1 MATAYYPNSMYTL
14 LERAKDTVDGK
25 TVLPTLQVMN
35 RLGVDDFFADVP
47 FVEANMGLKHRI
59 KRTSALPVSTNRTFY
74 KGVQPTKTMKQVV
87 YEDVMLKEQR
97 RSIDEDEV
105 DTLANPKELLRQED
119 EFHIEA
125 LGQDVVTAFFQ
136 GSVVDGSEHV
146 DGLLGRLDALNPT
159 GLNNVQSAGFTT
171 GGSTT
176 TRILIIEW
184 NPARGAYGIYP
195 PGYMKNT
202 KLGISARDKGK
213 EPTGEADSMTSI
225 YYAYVAQF
233 KAWLGLAVGDNRTIG
248 CMANV
253 NPTPGGTGA
262 VDDDLLDTLSVLM
275 HSIRIDRARSRIYI
289 NQTIAAQLDNY
300 SRKKNNVFW
309 PTTEVFGR
317 PVKNYQGIPIR
328 ELDTTILTNTQAVV
342 S

>member
-1 MATAYYPNSMYTL
+1 MATVKYLHAQWSL
-14 LERAKDTVDGK
+14 LDRATATSDGK

-35 RLGVDDFFADVP
+35 RFGVDDFFADVP
-47 FVEANMGLKHRI
+47 FTEANMGLKHRI
-59 KRTSALPVSTNRTFY
+59 NRTSALPTSTNRTFY
-74 KGVQPTKTMKQVV
+74 KGVTATKTRKQVV
-87 YEDVMLKEQR
+87 YEDIMLKEQR

-105 DTLANPKELLRQED
+105 ESLANPTELLRQED
-119 EFHIEA
+119 EFHTEA
-125 LGQDVVTAFFQ
+125 LGRDVVDAFFK
-136 GSVVDGSEHV
+136 GTIVDGSEHV
-146 DGLLGRLDALNPT
+146 DGLLRRLDALNSS

-176 TRILIIEW
+176 TRILIVEW
-184 NPARGAYGIYP
+184 TLGRGCYGIYP

-202 KLGISARDKGK
+202 RLGISARDKGK
-213 EPTGEADSMTSI
+213 EATSDVDDRSAI

-233 KAWLGLAVGDNRTIG
+233 KAWLGLAVGDNRRLG
-248 CMANV
+248 CLANV
-253 NPTPGGTGA
+253 NPTSGGTGA
-262 VDDDLLDTLSVLM
+262 IDDDLLDTLSNLM
-275 HSIRIDRARSRIYI
+275 HSIRVDNERARIYV
-289 NQTIAAQLDNY
+289 NRTIAAQLDNY

-328 ELDTTILTNTQAVV
+328 EIDNLILTNTQAVV

>member
-1 MATAYYPNSMYTL
+1 MATQYPNTKYTL
-14 LERAKDTVDGK
+14 LDRAKETADGK

-35 RLGVDDFFADVP
+35 RLGVDDFFNDVP
-47 FVEANMGLKHRI
+47 FTEANMGLKHRI
-59 KRTSALPVSTNRTFY
+59 KRTSALPTTTNRTFY
-74 KGVQPTKTMKQVV
+74 KGVPATKSTKQVV

-97 RSIDEDEV
+97 REIDEDEV

-125 LGQDVVTAFFQ
+125 LGRDVVDAFLK
-136 GSVVDGSEHV
+136 GTVGEGGEHV
-146 DGLLGRLDALNPT
+146 NGLLARMDALNPS

-176 TRILIIEW
+176 TRILIVTW
-184 NPARGAYGIYP
+184 DPGRGCYGIYP

-202 KLGISARDKGK
+202 QLGISARDKGK
-213 EPTGEADSMTSI
+213 EPIADADDSTAK

-248 CMANV
+248 CLANV
-253 NPTPGGTGA
+253 NPTSGGTGA
-262 VDDDLLDTLSVLM
+262 VDDDLLDTFSTLL
-275 HSIRIDRARSRIYI
+275 HAIRIDREKARIYI

-317 PVKNYQGIPIR
+317 PVKQYQGIPIR
-328 ELDTTILTNTQAVV
+328 ELDNLILTNTQAVV

>member
-1 MATAYYPNSMYTL
+1 MATKYPNTMYTL
-14 LERAKDTVDGK
+14 LDRAKDTIDGK

-35 RLGVDDFFADVP
+35 RMGVDDFFADVP
-47 FVEANMGLKHRI
+47 FVEANMGLKHRL
-59 KRTSALPVSTNRTFY
+59 KRTSALPTSTNRTFY
-74 KGVQPTKTMKQVV
+74 KGVPPTKTMKQVV

-97 RSIDEDEV
+97 REIDEDEV
-105 DTLANPKELLRQED
+105 DTVANPSELLRQED

-146 DGLLGRLDALNPT
+146 NGILARLDALNPT
-159 GLNNVQSAGFTT
+159 GLNNVHSAGFTT

-176 TRILIIEW
+176 TRIIVLEW
-184 NPARGAYGIYP
+184 NPGRGIFGIYP

-202 KLGISARDKGK
+202 QFGISARNKGK
-213 EPTGEADSMTSI
+213 EPIADADDSTAK

-233 KAWLGLAVGDNRTIG
+233 KAWLGLAVGDNRKMG
-248 CMANV
+248 CLANV

-262 VDDDLLDTLSVLM
+262 VDDDLLDKMSLLM
-275 HSIRIDRARSRIYI
+275 HAVRIDRARARIYV
-289 NQTIAAQLDNY
+289 NESIAAQLDNY

-317 PVKNYQGIPIR
+317 PVKVYQGIPIR
-328 ELDTTILTNTQAVV
+328 ELDNTILTNAQAVV

>member
-1 MATAYYPNSMYTL
+1 MATLYPNTKYTL
-14 LERAKDTVDGK
+14 LDRAKDTADGK

-35 RLGVDDFFADVP
+35 RMGVDDFFNDVP
-47 FVEANMGLKHRI
+47 FIEANMGLKHRI
-59 KRTSALPVSTNRTFY
+59 KRTSALPTSTDRTFY
-74 KGVQPTKTMKQVV
+74 KGVAPTKTTKQVV

-97 RSIDEDEV
+97 REIDEDEV

-119 EFHIEA
+119 EFHQEA
-125 LGQDVVTAFFQ
+125 LGCDVVTAFLT
-136 GSVVDGSEHV
+136 GSVVDGGERV
-146 DGLLGRLDALNPT
+146 NGLLARLDALNPT
-159 GLNNVQSAGFTT
+159 GLNNVQSGGFTT

-176 TRILIIEW
+176 TRILVVTW
-184 NPARGAYGIYP
+184 DPNRGCYGIYP

-202 KLGISARDKGK
+202 RLGISARDKGK
-213 EPTGEADSMTSI
+213 EPIADADDSTAK

-248 CMANV
+248 CLANV
-253 NPTPGGTGA
+253 NPTAGGTGA
-262 VDDDLLDTLSVLM
+262 VDDDLLDKFSNLL
-275 HSIRIDRARSRIYI
+275 HAIRIDRGRARIYV
-289 NQTIAAQLDNY
+289 NQSIAAQLDNY
-300 SRKKNNVFW
+300 SRKKSNVFW

-317 PVKNYQGIPIR
+317 PVKQYQGIPIR

>member
-1 MATAYYPNSMYTL
+1 MATRYANVQYTL
-14 LERAKDTVDGK
+14 LDRAKDTADGK

-35 RLGVDDFFADVP
+35 RMGVDDFFMDVP

-59 KRTSALPVSTNRTFY
+59 KRTSALPTSTNRTFY
-74 KGVQPTKTMKQVV
+74 LGVPPTKTTKQVV

-97 RSIDEDEV
+97 REIDEDEV

-119 EFHIEA
+119 EFHQEA
-125 LGQDVVTAFFQ
+125 LGQDVVTAFLQ
-136 GSVVDGSEHV
+136 GSVVDGSQHV
-146 DGLLGRLDALNPT
+146 NGLLQRMDALNPT
-159 GLNNVQSAGFTT
+159 TLNNVMSAGFTT
-171 GGSTT
+171 GGSVT
-176 TRILIIEW
+176 TRILIVTW
-184 NPARGAYGIYP
+184 DPNRGCYGIYP

-202 KLGISARDKGK
+202 RLGISARDKGK
-213 EPTGEADSMTSI
+213 EPIADADDTTAK

-233 KAWLGLAVGDNRTIG
+233 KAWLGLAVGDNRTTG
-248 CMANV
+248 CLANV
-253 NPTPGGTGA
+253 NPTSGGTGA
-262 VDDDLLDTLSVLM
+262 VDDDLLDTFSTLM
-275 HSIRIDRARSRIYI
+275 HAIRIDRARARIYV

-300 SRKKNNVFW
+300 SRKKHNVFW

-317 PVKNYQGIPIR
+317 PVKMYQGIPIR

>member
-1 MATAYYPNSMYTL
+1 MATVAYPNIKYTL
-14 LERAKDTVDGK
+14 LDRAKDTADGK

-35 RLGVDDFFADVP
+35 RLGVDDFFNDVP

-59 KRTSALPVSTNRTFY
+59 KRTSALPTSTNRTFY
-74 KGVQPTKTMKQVV
+74 KGVPPTKSSKQVV
-87 YEDVMLKEQR
+87 YEDIMLKEQR
-97 RSIDEDEV
+97 REIDEDEV
-105 DTLANPKELLRQED
+105 DTLENYKELLRQED
-119 EFHIEA
+119 EFHQEA

-136 GSVVDGSEHV
+136 GGVVDGSEHV
-146 DGLLGRLDALNPT
+146 NGLLARLDTISGNS
-159 GLNNVQSAGFTT
+159 LNNVASAGFIS

-176 TRILIIEW
+176 TRIVIVEW
-184 NPARGAYGIYP
+184 NPGRGGFGIYP

-202 KLGISARDKGK
+202 RFGISARDKGK
-213 EPTGEADSMTSI
+213 EPIADADDPTAK
-225 YYAYVAQF
+225 YYSYVAQF

-262 VDDDLLDTLSVLM
+262 VDDDLLDEFSLLM
-275 HSIRIDRARSRIYI
+275 HAIRISRERARIYV
-289 NQTIAAQLDNY
+289 NERIAAQLDNY
-300 SRKKNNVFW
+300 SRKKNNVMW

-317 PVKNYQGIPIR
+317 QVKNYQGIPIR
-328 ELDTTILTNTQAVV
+328 ELDNTILTNTQAVV

>member
-1 MATAYYPNSMYTL
+1 MATKYPNTVYTL
-14 LERAKDTVDGK
+14 LDRAKDTVDGK

-35 RLGVDDFFADVP
+35 RLGVDDFFMDVP

-59 KRTSALPVSTNRTFY
+59 KRTSALPTSTNRTFY
-74 KGVQPTKTMKQVV
+74 KGVAPNKTSKQVV

-97 RSIDEDEV
+97 REIDEDEV
-105 DTLANPKELLRQED
+105 DSVANPKELLRQED
-119 EFHIEA
+119 EFHMEA
-125 LGQDVVTAFFQ
+125 LGQDVVSAFFQ

-146 DGLLGRLDALNPT
+146 NGLLARLDALNPT
-159 GLNNVQSAGFTT
+159 GLNNVQSAGYTT

-176 TRILIIEW
+176 TRILIVTW
-184 NPARGAYGIYP
+184 QPGQGCYGIFP
-195 PGYMKNT
+195 TGHNSPG
-202 KLGISARDKGK
+202 KLGVVARDKGK
-213 EPTGEADSMTSI
+213 EAIADADDSTAK

-248 CMANV
+248 CLANV
-253 NPTPGGTGA
+253 NPTAGATGA
-262 VDDDLLDTLSVLM
+262 VDDALLDTFSTLL
-275 HSIRIDRARSRIYI
+275 HSIRIDRARARIYV
-289 NQTIAAQLDNY
+289 NQNVAAQLDNY
-300 SRKKNNVFW
+300 SRKKNNVMW

-328 ELDTTILTNTQAVV
+328 ELDNTILTNTQAVV

>member
-1 MATAYYPNSMYTL
+1 MATRYPNTIYTL
-14 LERAKDTVDGK
+14 LDRAKDTADGK

-35 RLGVDDFFADVP
+35 RLGVDDFFMDVP
-47 FVEANMGLKHRI
+47 FREANMGLKERI
-59 KRTSALPVSTNRTFY
+59 KRTSALPTSTNRTFY
-74 KGVQPTKTMKQVV
+74 KGVPPTKTKKQVV
-87 YEDVMLKEQR
+87 YEDIMLKEQR
-97 RSIDEDEV
+97 REVDEDEA
-105 DTLANPKELLRQED
+105 DSLLNPKELLRQED

-136 GSVVDGSEHV
+136 GGVVDGSEHV
-146 DGLLGRLDALNPT
+146 DGLLTRLDALNPT
-159 GLNNVQSAGFTT
+159 GLNNVHSAGFTS

-176 TRILIIEW
+176 TRMLIVEW
-184 NPARGAYGIYP
+184 KPGRGAYGIYP
-195 PGYMKNT
+195 PTWMKNT
-202 KLGISARDKGK
+202 KFGISARNKGREK
-213 EPTGEADSMTSI
+213 VIDADDSTAT

-253 NPTPGGTGA
+253 NPTSGGVGA
-262 VDDDLLDTLSVLM
+262 IDDDLLDKLSFLM
-275 HSIRIDRARSRIYI
+275 HALRISRDRARMYV
-289 NQTIAAQLDNY
+289 NEGIAAQLDNY

-317 PVKNYQGIPIR
+317 PVKNYQGIPVR
-328 ELDTTILTNTQAVV
+328 ELDNTILTNTQAVV

>member
-1 MATAYYPNSMYTL
+1 MATLYPNIKYTL
-14 LERAKDTVDGK
+14 MDRAKDTADGK

-35 RLGVDDFFADVP
+35 RLGVDDFFNDVP
-47 FVEANMGLKHRI
+47 FIEANMGLKHRI
-59 KRTSALPVSTNRTFY
+59 KRTSALPTSTNRTFY
-74 KGVQPTKTMKQVV
+74 KGVAPTKASKQVV

-97 RSIDEDEV
+97 REIDEDEV

-119 EFHIEA
+119 EFHQEA

-176 TRILIIEW
+176 SRIVIVEW
-184 NPARGAYGIYP
+184 NPGRGCYGIYP

-202 KLGISARDKGK
+202 KFGISARDKGK
-213 EPTGEADSMTSI
+213 EPIADADDTTAK

-233 KAWLGLAVGDNRTIG
+233 KAWLGLAVGDNRNIG
-248 CMANV
+248 ALVNV

-262 VDDDLLDTLSVLM
+262 IDDDLLDTLSVLM
-275 HSIRIDRARSRIYI
+275 HSIRADRARSRIYV
-289 NQTIAAQLDNY
+289 NETIAAQLDNY
-300 SRKKNNVFW
+300 SRKKSNVFW

-328 ELDTTILTNTQAVV
+328 ELDNTILTNTQAVV